1 MIQVDDEYRIE
12 VTHGSY
18 YTVYCR
24 DRTVGIMSDMKN
36 SLIAIFNDRTR
47 RGLELDMNLE
57 ESINTMKEIEIQMLK
72 TVWNL
77 QERGVIGNVQS

>member
-1 MIQVDDEYRIE
+1 MIQVDKEYSIE
-12 VTHGSY
+12 VAHSY
-18 YTVYCR
+18 YTIYCL
-24 DRTVGIMSDMKN
+24 DRTVGVFSDMKN

-72 TVWNL
+72 TVWSL

>member
-47 RGLELDMNLE
+47 RELDKDMTLE
-57 ESINTMKEIEIQMLK
+57 EAVHTMKDIEAHMLA

>member
-1 MIQVDDEYRIE
+1 MIQVDKEYRIE
-12 VTHGSY
+12 VTNNY

-24 DRTVGIMSDMKN
+24 DRTVGVLSDMKN

-47 RGLELDMNLE
+47 RELEQDMTLE
-57 ESINTMKEIEIQMLK
+57 TAVHTMKDIETRMLK
-72 TVWNL
+72 TVWSL

>member
-1 MIQVDDEYRIE
+1 MIKVDKEYSIE
-12 VTHGSY
+12 VAHNY
-18 YTVYCR
+18 YTIYCR
-24 DRTVGIMSDMKN
+24 DRTVGVFSDMKN

-47 RGLELDMNLE
+47 RALERDMTLE

-72 TVWNL
+72 TVWSL